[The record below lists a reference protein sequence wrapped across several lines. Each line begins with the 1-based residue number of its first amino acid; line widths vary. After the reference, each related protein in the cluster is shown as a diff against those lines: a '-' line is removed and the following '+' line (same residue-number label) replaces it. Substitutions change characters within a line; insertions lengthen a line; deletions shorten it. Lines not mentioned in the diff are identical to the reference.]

1 MHKYFFTP
9 LIFIFL
15 ALAIPT
21 IALQDKNKTF
31 KKIFEL
37 NANLDELIL
46 NFCNSY
52 DSYTINKLYSEKEIL
67 SKDKNTNN
75 KTEKF
80 LVQIRKKPINPSI
93 ISIIKKNNNVVE
105 LSNFIESDLEY
116 LNFNKRNFVRTVL
129 PLIIN
134 ENQLIIS
141 KRNKLIFLK
150 EKLQE
155 NYTLNNNELKLLF
168 SLANTYKVKTDKT
181 HKLELID
188 DLLQRIDIIPN
199 SIVLAQAAIES
210 GWGSSRFAKD
220 YNALFGEY
228 TYDDNN
234 GVIPLNR
241 ENGDTHLIKSFNS
254 YNSSVKSYFN
264 NINTHY
270 AYKDFREV
278 RNVMRDRN
286 NYSNIDLLV
295 DQLNT
300 YAEDKNYIYTI
311 KSVIKKNKFKVFD
324 SKTITY

>member
-188 DLLQRIDIIPN
+188 DLLQRIDVIPN